1 MSHSSSEYIED
12 PFLAELE
19 SDAFRDSIGT
29 IDEYG
34 NRKWVYP
41 KKPKGPL
48 YRGRT
53 WVSMLF
59 ISLFFLGPFLSWNGQ
74 PLFLFNILQR
84 KFIVFG
90 LTFFPQD
97 FHLFVLAMITFF
109 VFIVLFTVIFGR
121 VWCGWAC
128 PQTLFMEMV
137 FRKIEYWIEGD
148 HRQQIKLNK
157 APWNTDKILK
167 KGSKFFLFACVSFL
181 IGNTVMAY
189 LVGIEELKQLVSQPP
204 AENWGTF
211 SFVLIFSG
219 LFYFVF
225 SWFREQACIAV
236 CPYGRLQGVL
246 LGKDSIVIT
255 YDWIRGEPR
264 GKRRKSEDQSAKGD
278 CIDCN
283 LCVAVCPTGIDIRN
297 GTQMECVNCTA
308 CIDACNTV
316 MDKID
321 KPRGLIRY
329 DSYNGVAN
337 KIPFRINSRIIAY
350 SVVLTGLLLFLGF
363 SLASR
368 SDIET
373 TLLRIPGTLYQ
384 KAEDGFISN
393 IYSIDL
399 VNKTQK
405 ELDVHL
411 KLDSH
416 PEGEIQIIG
425 GKLLVKPQQMNQ
437 ATVLIKI
444 PREHLQGNQNNIS
457 IGVWAGE
464 THIDEVNS
472 NFLGPTKLN

>member
-1 MSHSSSEYIED
+1 MSDPSSYTED

-29 IDEYG
+29 IDEHG

-41 KKPKGPL
+41 KKPKGSF
-48 YRGRT
+48 YTGRT
-53 WVSMLF
+53 WVSMIF
-59 ISLFFLGPFLSWNGQ
+59 IALFFLGPFLSWNGQ
-74 PLFLFNILQR
+74 ALFLFNVLER

-121 VWCGWAC
+121 IWCGWAC

-148 HRQQIKLNK
+148 HRQQIKLDK
-157 APWNTDKILK
+157 APWDTDKILK
-167 KGSKFFLFACVSFL
+167 KGAKFFLFACVSFL

-189 LVGIEELKQLVSQPP
+189 LVGIDELSRLVTHPP

-211 SFVLIFSG
+211 TFVLIFSG

-225 SWFREQACIAV
+225 AWFREQACIAV

-264 GKRRKSEDQSAKGD
+264 GKRRKSQDQSEKGD

-316 MDKID
+316 MDKIK

-337 KIPFRINSRIIAY
+337 KVPFRINSRIIAY
-350 SVVLTGLLLFLGF
+350 SVVLVGLLLFLGF

-373 TLLRIPGTLYQ
+373 TLLRVPGALYQ
-384 KAEDGFISN
+384 KTEEGFISN

-416 PEGEIQIIG
+416 PEGEVQIIG
-425 GKLLVKPQQMNQ
+425 GKLLVEPQKMNQ

-444 PREHLQGNQNNIS
+444 PREHLEGNQNDIS
-457 IGVWAGE
+457 ISVWTGE
-464 THIDEVNS
+464 TRIDEVNS
-472 NFLGPTKLN
+472 NFLGPTKLK